1 MCLLFFKHFDV
12 CLCKV
17 FTFYNAE
24 KGRGGREGEK
34 ARGAHKSQVEPAAVQ
49 CELQI
54 VCVIQ
59 QSPARKRETS

>member
-1 MCLLFFKHFDV
+1 MCV
-12 CLCKV
+12 CVKFLPS
-17 FTFYNAE
+17 TMQR
-24 KGRGGREGEK
+24 KGERGGDREGEK

-59 QSPARKRETS
+59 QSPVRKGETS